1 MSNSRGNLRT
11 DLGQRVDG
19 VLFDRRKRLVGQ
31 NRDEIF
37 DDILMLDPQLADSE
51 ARGGTNR
58 PEFAL
63 EADQKNPNQLVR
75 DAAFRRVQNLERGL

>member
-1 MSNSRGNLRT
+1 M
-11 DLGQRVDG
+11 
-19 VLFDRRKRLVGQ
+19 F
-31 NRDEIF
+31 
-37 DDILMLDPQLADSE
+37 DPQLADSE

-75 DAAFRRVQNLERGL
+75 DAAFLTVQNP